1 MDSYKNFFR
10 FVVPSVL
17 AFALSGVYTIVDGFF
32 IGQSLGDTGLAAIVL
47 GYPIAAV
54 IQAIGTGTGL
64 SGAIRYTIMQAK
76 GSGEQQSCF
85 GGTTLLMLIISGLIT
100 LLLLVFLHPL
110 LRLLGAEGEVLR
122 LTAEYILVI
131 AAGTVFQLLATGF
144 VPFIRNMGGST
155 FAMAAMIAGF
165 LTNVFLDAVFVPKW
179 GMAGAAWATVIG
191 QAVTMLA
198 AVSFFVRRRTAVFL
212 PSIADIPKFFGSV
225 GKVAIAPFG
234 LTISPTITII
244 LMNRFLL
251 LYGNEQDVAA
261 YSCISYVVCIACLLL
276 QGVGDGSQPLISK
289 HYGEGDMAAVKGIC
303 RMAYQTVFAITG
315 VCMAGLFLARNSVG
329 LLFGASPGANQEAA
343 RYLPLFLAAML
354 FVSYVRVTTS
364 YFYATEKTGLSY
376 ALVFAE
382 PGFQLVLFL
391 LLPLGL
397 DLPGVW
403 LAVPLAQVLAWG
415 VSLCAKRRID
425 RKLTISADET
435 RRSAP

>member
-1 MDSYKNFFR
+1 MSERKNFFR
-10 FVVPSVL
+10 FVVPSIL

-32 IGQSLGDTGLAAIVL
+32 VGQSLGDIGLAAIVL
-47 GYPIAAV
+47 GYPIAAI
-54 IQAIGTGTGL
+54 IQAIGTGIGL

-76 GSGEQQSCF
+76 ESEEQRSCF
-85 GGTTLLMLIISGLIT
+85 GGTTLLMLAISGLIT
-100 LLLLVFLHPL
+100 FLLLVFLHPL
-110 LRLLGAEGEVLR
+110 LRLLGAEGEILR
-122 LTAEYILVI
+122 LTAEYIQVI
-131 AAGTVFQLLATGF
+131 AIGTVFQLLATGF

-155 FAMAAMIAGF
+155 FAMTAMIAGF

-198 AVSFFVRRRTAVFL
+198 AVGFFIRKKTAVAL
-212 PSIADIPKFFGSV
+212 PPLSGILQFFGSV

-261 YSCISYVVCIACLLL
+261 YSCISYVICIAYLLL

-289 HYGEGDMAAVKGIC
+289 HYGEGDMTATKGV
-303 RMAYQTVFAITG
+303 RRLAYETAFAITV
-315 VCMAGLFLARNSVG
+315 VCMAALFLARNSVG
-329 LLFGASPGANQEAA
+329 PLFGASADASQEVAH
-343 RYLPLFLAAML
+343 YLPLFLAAML

-376 ALVFAE
+376 GPRARQSSPWQPMWQE
-382 PGFQLVLFL
+382 
-391 LLPLGL
+391 
-397 DLPGVW
+397 
-403 LAVPLAQVLAWG
+403 
-415 VSLCAKRRID
+415 
-425 RKLTISADET
+425 
-435 RRSAP
+435 RS

>member
-1 MDSYKNFFR
+1 MSERKNFFR
-10 FVVPSVL
+10 FVVPSIL

-32 IGQSLGDTGLAAIVL
+32 IGQSLEDIGLAAIVL
-47 GYPIAAV
+47 GYPIAAI
-54 IQAIGTGTGL
+54 IQAIGTGIGL

-76 GSGEQQSCF
+76 ESEEQRSCF
-85 GGTTLLMLIISGLIT
+85 GGTTLLMLVISGLIT
-100 LLLLVFLHPL
+100 FLLLVFLHPL
-110 LRLLGAEGEVLR
+110 LRLLGAEGEILQ
-122 LTAEYILVI
+122 LTAEYIQVI
-131 AAGTVFQLLATGF
+131 AIGTVFQLLATGF

-155 FAMAAMIAGF
+155 FAMTAMIAGF
-165 LTNVFLDAVFVPKW
+165 LTNVFLDAVFVPKR
-179 GMAGAAWATVIG
+179 GMAGAAWATVTG

-198 AVSFFVRRRTAVFL
+198 AVGFFIKKKTAFSPPL
-212 PSIADIPKFFGSV
+212 LSDIPQFFASV
-225 GKVAIAPFG
+225 SKVAVAPFG

-261 YSCISYVVCIACLLL
+261 YSCISYVVCIAYLLL

-289 HYGEGDMAAVKGIC
+289 HYGEGDMTATKGV
-303 RMAYQTVFAITG
+303 RSLAYETAFAIT
-315 VCMAGLFLARNSVG
+315 VICMAALFLARNSVG
-329 LLFGASPGANQEAA
+329 LLFGASLDASQEVAH
-343 RYLPLFLAAML
+343 YLPLFLAAML

-397 DLPGVW
+397 DLLGVW
-403 LAVPLAQVLAWG
+403 LAVPLAQVLAWAAA
-415 VSLCAKRRID
+415 LCAKA
-425 RKLTISADET
+425 LNS
-435 RRSAP
+435 P